1 MNFGVSVV
9 LCFVLFFIYHLKM
22 AGKMYQFDNR
32 RDVEELQR
40 LLLELN
46 DQSDRVGCKNKSDL
60 EEGRLCGSSFRK
72 FGY

>member
-1 MNFGVSVV
+1 
-9 LCFVLFFIYHLKM
+9 M

-46 DQSDRVGCKNKSDL
+46 DQSDRVECKNKSDL